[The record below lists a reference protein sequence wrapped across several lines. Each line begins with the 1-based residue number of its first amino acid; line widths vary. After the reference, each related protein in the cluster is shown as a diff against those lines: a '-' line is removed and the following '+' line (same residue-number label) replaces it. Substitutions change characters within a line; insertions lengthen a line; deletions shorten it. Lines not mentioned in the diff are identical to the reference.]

1 MKEASNQM
9 KEILGRQKQYF
20 LGDHTYEIHRRKV
33 HLRQLK
39 QLLQENE
46 SRIAEAMCLDFG
58 KSYFEVI
65 SNELGLVYSEISMIL
80 KRLSR
85 WSRPDRPPTS
95 LLNLPG
101 KSCVYPIP
109 YGNVLVISPWNYPV
123 QLALTPVASA
133 IAAGNTVILKPSEI
147 TAHTSGL
154 LAELINTAFPQEL
167 LYVRQ
172 GGIPETTELLELH
185 FDKIFFTGSTKVGRI
200 VMKAAAEHLTP
211 VTLELGGKN
220 PVIVLPDCDLSRTAQ
235 RLVWG
240 KFHNGGQACVAP
252 DHIYVHESIRDALLE
267 EVKKHIKKMFNG
279 NAKNGESFPRIVNI
293 SNFDRL
299 QKLIDPTKCVVGGKG
314 DRDALFIEPTV
325 MTGVDITDA
334 VMQQE
339 VFGPVMP
346 ILSYRDLD
354 TLLGELKE
362 RPSPLALY
370 IFTGEMRLAK
380 KIQSTFRSG
389 TGMIN
394 DTVVHF
400 VNGTTPFGGMGE
412 SGMGSYHGKAG
423 FECFSHRKT
432 VLRKPTW
439 FELWV
444 KYPPYT
450 KLKLKIVKLFL
461 R

>member
-1 MKEASNQM
+1 MEGKVVNVREIFGNQ
-9 KEILGRQKQYF
+9 QQYF
-20 LGDHTYEIHRRKV
+20 LEDHTQDIRTRKK
-33 HLRQLK
+33 HLGHLK
-39 QLLQENE
+39 RLLREHE
-46 SRIAEAMCLDFG
+46 SRIADAVHKDFG
-58 KSYFEVI
+58 KAYFEVM
-65 SNELGLVYSEISMIL
+65 SNELGLVYSEISTVMR
-80 KRLSR
+80 KLSR
-85 WSRPDRPPTS
+85 WSRPERPPTS

-109 YGNVLVISPWNYPV
+109 YGNVLVIAPWNYPV
-123 QLALTPVASA
+123 QLALIPVVSA
-133 IAAGNTVILKPSEI
+133 IAAGNTVILKPSEV
-147 TAHTSGL
+147 TVHTSGL
-154 LAELINTAFPQEL
+154 LAELINAAFPPEL
-167 LYVRQ
+167 LFVRQ
-172 GGIPETTELLELH
+172 GGVPETTELLELP
-185 FDKIFFTGSTKVGRI
+185 FNKIFFTGSPQVGRI

-252 DHIYVHESIRDALLE
+252 DHIYVHESIHDALISE
-267 EVKKHIKKMFNG
+267 IRRKVGRHFNG
-279 NAKNGESFPRIVNI
+279 NARSEESFPRIINA

-299 QKLIDPTKCVVGGKG
+299 QKLIDPSKSVVGGKG
-314 DRDALFIEPTV
+314 DREALFIEPTV
-325 MTGVDITDA
+325 MTGVDHTDP
-334 VMQQE
+334 VMQEE

-346 ILSYRDLD
+346 VLSYRDLD
-354 TLLGELKE
+354 ALLTTLKQ

-370 IFTGEMRLAK
+370 LFTRNKKLAK
-380 KIQSTFRSG
+380 EIQSTFRSG

-400 VNGTTPFGGMGE
+400 INGTTPFGGIGE
-412 SGMGSYHGKAG
+412 SGMGSYHGRAG

-432 VLRKPTW
+432 VLRKPNW

-444 KYPPYT
+444 KSPPYT
-450 KLKLKIVKLFL
+450 KMKLIIVRLFL

>member
-1 MKEASNQM
+1 MEERSIHM

-20 LGDHTYEIHRRKV
+20 LGDHTHDIYRRKV

-101 KSCVYPIP
+101 KSCIYPIP
-109 YGNVLVISPWNYPV
+109 YGNALVISPWNYPV

-220 PVIVLPDCDLSRTAQ
+220 PVVVLPDCDLSRTAQ

-252 DHIYVHESIRDALLE
+252 DHIYVHESIREELLE

-279 NAKNGESFPRIVNI
+279 DAKNGESLPRIVNP
-293 SNFDRL
+293 SNYDRL
-299 QKLIDPTKCVVGGKG
+299 QKLIDPSKCVVGGKG

-325 MTGVDITDA
+325 MTGVEITDP
-334 VMQQE
+334 VMQEE

-346 ILSYRDLD
+346 MLSFRDLD

-370 IFTGEMRLAK
+370 IFTGDMRLAK
-380 KIQSTFRSG
+380 EIQSTFRSG

-423 FECFSHRKT
+423 FESFSHRKT